1 MSQPNPS
8 HLTPL
13 YDIDQQPTGATYDS
27 IEGRFRIIRTEA
39 AALKAEVDSGER
51 GEAPARGTTIST
63 PRKPRSNLTTPR
75 KDKTAGGRVS
85 KSSNGT
91 PSKKR
96 GKAIKE
102 EMDDMYV
109 ISITAHTTCL
119 TRIAYS
125 IDGAFANILSTEDEN
140 ETFPALDFEKS
151 QAGAE
156 GSDPTEFFSDT
167 HFAVNRDL
175 DSAVNASMDFEA
187 F

>member
-13 YDIDQQPTGATYDS
+13 YEIDQQPTGATYDS

-51 GEAPARGTTIST
+51 GEAPAHGTTIST
-63 PRKPRSNLTTPR
+63 PKKPRSNLTTPK
-75 KDKTAGGRVS
+75 KDKTAGGRVG

-96 GKAIKE
+96 GKPIKE
-102 EMDDMYV
+102 ELDDMYV

-125 IDGAFANILSTEDEN
+125 IDAAFGSTAD
-140 ETFPALDFEKS
+140 ETFPALDFETY

-156 GSDPTEFFSDT
+156 GSDPTELFSDT
-167 HFAVNRDL
+167 HFAANGDL

>member
-1 MSQPNPS
+1 MSQPTPS
-8 HLTPL
+8 RLTTL
-13 YDIDQQPTGATYDS
+13 YNIDQQPTGATYDS

-63 PRKPRSNLTTPR
+63 SRKPRSNLTTPK

-109 ISITAHTTCL
+109 ISITAPTTCL

-125 IDGAFANILSTEDEN
+125 VDGAFANILSIED